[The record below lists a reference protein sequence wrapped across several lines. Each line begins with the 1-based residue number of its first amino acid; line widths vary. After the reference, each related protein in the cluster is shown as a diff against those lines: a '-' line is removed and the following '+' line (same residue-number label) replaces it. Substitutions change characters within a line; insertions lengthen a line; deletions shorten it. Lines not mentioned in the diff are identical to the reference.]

1 MKRALRRKLRQ
12 NNHLTSGKRQATE
25 KTALAI
31 ASITASL
38 TVALAAGTPT
48 TNAIAKGE
56 KASHPAVV
64 QVHTYDKPDGTPHR
78 CTGTALNSQWVLTAA
93 HCVEGDSYTSPDA
106 PADILKVFYSND
118 KANPGKAT
126 KVDRYVK
133 HPHADIA
140 LLHIATAHQLR
151 DYPSIIGKHPFTENQ
166 RVELFGYGLGYHD
179 EPITWL
185 RKAKLK
191 VIGQEDHINAG
202 QVFIMR
208 GITGGSN
215 RGDSGGPVFD
225 DKGRLMGV
233 NVIGS
238 HAIWADPYAESKAV
252 DLQYYKDWVRNTAR
266 L

>member
-1 MKRALRRKLRQ
+1 MKRALHQMLRQ
-12 NNHLTSGKRQATE
+12 TNHKASRERQATG

-31 ASITASL
+31 ASITANL
-38 TVALAAGTPT
+38 AVALAAGTPT
-48 TNAIAKGE
+48 ANAIAKGE
-56 KASHPAVV
+56 KTSHPNVV
-64 QVHTYDKPDGTPHR
+64 QIQTYDKPDGTPHR
-78 CTGTALNSQWVLTAA
+78 CTGTAVNSQWVLTAA

-106 PADILKVFYSND
+106 PADILKVFYSNN
-118 KANPGKAT
+118 KANPCKAT
-126 KVDRYVK
+126 KVDKYVK

-140 LLHIATAHQLR
+140 LLHITTAHQLR
-151 DYPSIIGKHPFTENQ
+151 DYPAITGKHPFIENQ
-166 RVELFGYGLGYHD
+166 GVELFGYGLGYHD

-191 VIGQEDHINAG
+191 VIGQENHINAG

-252 DLQYYKDWVRNTAR
+252 DLQYY
-266 L
+266 

>member
-1 MKRALRRKLRQ
+1 MKYMLSRTIHQ
-12 NNHLTSGKRQATE
+12 TGKAGPPTG
-25 KTALAI
+25 KTALAVTSI
-31 ASITASL
+31 AASL
-38 TVALAAGTPT
+38 TVALAPGAPTAG
-48 TNAIAKGE
+48 AIAKGE
-56 KASHPAVV
+56 KTSHPNVV
-64 QVHTYDKPDGTPHR
+64 QIHTYDKPDGTPHR
-78 CTGTALNSQWVLTAA
+78 CTGTAVNSQWVLTAA
-93 HCVEGDSYTSPDA
+93 HCVEGDSFSSPDA

-151 DYPSIIGKHPFTENQ
+151 DYPSIIGKHPFAENQ

>member
-1 MKRALRRKLRQ
+1 MKYMLSRTIHR
-12 NNHLTSGKRQATE
+12 TGKAGPPTG
-25 KTALAI
+25 KTALAVTSI
-31 ASITASL
+31 AASL
-38 TVALAAGTPT
+38 TVALAPGEPTAG
-48 TNAIAKGE
+48 AIAKGE
-56 KASHPAVV
+56 KTSHPNVV
-64 QVHTYDKPDGTPHR
+64 QIHTYDKPDGTPHR
-78 CTGTALNSQWVLTAA
+78 CTGTAVNSQWVLTAA
-93 HCVEGDSYTSPDA
+93 HCVEGESFSSPDA